1 MDNHEQKAADKQAP
15 KGVEDVEQLLIP
27 RYKIVA
33 DYPNRPMTMPVGHI
47 LTLDK
52 YGAGKWWHEYTDDEP
67 IHIEEGST
75 KYPVVLKP
83 LHWSEER
90 EEKDMPGWV
99 KIIATGQV
107 FKSYGFGT
115 LGRAFIKI
123 KEDNYRSNI
132 PVNNLTPTTEQEY
145 NEYINSKK

>member
-1 MDNHEQKAADKQAP
+1 MT
-15 KGVEDVEQLLIP
+15 VEQLLIP
-27 RYKIVA
+27 RIKIINDWPGVA
-33 DYPNRPMTMPVGHI
+33 GIVIPDTIITAVDDLFLIGGEPFLIDKIRDYPYLFKEI
-47 LTLDK
+47 
-52 YGAGKWWHEYTDDEP
+52 
-67 IHIEEGST
+67 
-75 KYPVVLKP
+75 
-83 LHWSEER
+83 HWSEER
-90 EEKDMPGWV
+90 EEKDMPEWV